1 MSKAEIGLPFIE
13 RTFTARAEWCEPLG
27 VQYGAFSHELP
38 PESLRK
44 RSRVRRVVP
53 LKTASVSAL
62 LKAAPNFRRIA
73 GGTAEG
79 LPFVPIAGMMGIFY
93 FSYKLK
99 VDN

>member
-1 MSKAEIGLPFIE
+1 M
-13 RTFTARAEWCEPLG
+13 
-27 VQYGAFSHELP
+27 
-38 PESLRK
+38 
-44 RSRVRRVVP
+44 VP

-73 GGTAEG
+73 GGPAEG

-99 VDN
+99 VEN